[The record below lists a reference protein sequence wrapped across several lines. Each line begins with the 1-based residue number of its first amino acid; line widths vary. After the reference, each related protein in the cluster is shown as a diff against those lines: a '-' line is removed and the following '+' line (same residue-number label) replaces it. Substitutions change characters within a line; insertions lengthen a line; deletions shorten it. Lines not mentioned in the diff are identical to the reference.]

1 MWATRRP
8 ADEYTQSIARTRGFT
23 LIEVMVALIV
33 ITIGLLGVAKMQAL
47 SLANTTISRQRSL
60 AAIEAASLAAAMRA
74 NRLYWSSV
82 PPNFVTTWVPANAP
96 AFVSTDANLAA
107 AANTG
112 NSHACDGVAG
122 AVAVCAYTAN
132 NTGLAGADLAGW
144 GAALAA
150 VLPNPTARITCGV
163 PLGTTLPASCTINI
177 AWTETSVAIS
187 AQEATQEAAMK
198 AAGTQGQFEKPTY
211 QLYVEP

>member
-1 MWATRRP
+1 MNT
-8 ADEYTQSIARTRGFT
+8 SKHIAHARGFT

-47 SLANTTISRQRSL
+47 SLANTTIARQRSM

-74 NRLYWSSV
+74 NRLYWGGL
-82 PPNFVTTWVPANAP
+82 PTGFVINWVPSVAP
-96 AFVSTDANLAA
+96 AFTVPLDANLAA

-112 NSHACDGVAG
+112 NSHACDGVAAG
-122 AVAVCAYTAN
+122 PAVCAYTSN
-132 NTGLAGADLAGW
+132 NTALAGADLAGW
-144 GAALAA
+144 GAALTA
-150 VLPNPTARITCGV
+150 VLPNPSATINCGV
-163 PLGTTLPASCTINI
+163 PLGTTLPASCTIQI
-177 AWTETSVAIS
+177 TWGETSVAMS